1 MAKRLLHYVAAGL
14 LSIEDLRTHID
25 ALESQDPDNVFTN
38 LLQTINDPFELVA
51 ELQNL
56 YQESYTNYVQMLK
69 ELRQQESEDDLGSSV
84 AERMITAFNALDD
97 DMSNEAL
104 SAPSS
109 ESKIQNSLFEH
120 LWSYGVKALSRQF
133 FHKIYFDILM
143 FQQVKNLLT
152 YI

>member
-69 ELRQQESEDDLGSSV
+69 ELRQQESEDDIGSSV
-84 AERMITAFNALDD
+84 AERMSTAFNALDE

-109 ESKIQNSLFEH
+109 ESKTYNIIVLPHGRGWTFN
-120 LWSYGVKALSRQF
+120 
-133 FHKIYFDILM
+133 ILGM
-143 FQQVKNLLT
+143 NPN
-152 YI
+152 I

>member
-69 ELRQQESEDDLGSSV
+69 ELRQQESEDDIGSSV

-109 ESKIQNSLFEH
+109 ESKIQHSLPEQLCSNGYLAIDGHF
-120 LWSYGVKALSRQF
+120 S
-133 FHKIYFDILM
+133 I
-143 FQQVKNLLT
+143 
-152 YI
+152 

>member
-69 ELRQQESEDDLGSSV
+69 ELRQQESEDDIGSSV
-84 AERMITAFNALDD
+84 AERMSTAFNALDE

-109 ESKIQNSLFEH
+109 ESK
-120 LWSYGVKALSRQF
+120 
-133 FHKIYFDILM
+133 
-143 FQQVKNLLT
+143 T
-152 YI
+152 YIIVLPHGRGKMPRLFGCIILCFTYI